1 MASGLICQEG
11 SCPLEAGGA
20 IRVPASPRHPAS
32 AGRGS
37 GLRDGEA
44 LSAQRPEQI
53 ALLIDFSTGAELLD
67 FDLSLAGKQAHLKI
81 MPHRNTARSAVQG
94 QSPRTG
100 RPSLP
105 WGEHSGSPAPTSSL
119 LTSSEVLGLQVD
131 QVRVSVHPRH
141 SPGKEWQRL
150 ALETKPPSP
159 SSRACLLPEPLGAL
173 WPPGSEAQRARPSPR
188 AQLLL
193 GRRRS
198 PHLCLAGHSSVYSG
212 LEKTCASVSVHVC
225 MHVRV
230 HTCVSDRNDLRRQE
244 RPGNITLVSGL
255 P

>member
-1 MASGLICQEG
+1 MA
-11 SCPLEAGGA
+11 
-20 IRVPASPRHPAS
+20 
-32 AGRGS
+32 
-37 GLRDGEA
+37 
-44 LSAQRPEQI
+44 
-53 ALLIDFSTGAELLD
+53 
-67 FDLSLAGKQAHLKI
+67 
-81 MPHRNTARSAVQG
+81 
-94 QSPRTG
+94 
-100 RPSLP
+100 
-105 WGEHSGSPAPTSSL
+105 APTSDYLVHIAEPTSVFFLTMGHFLATYLNSWKELTLSVGNSL
-119 LTSSEVLGLQVD
+119 YVMFVQVD

-141 SPGKEWQRL
+141 SPGKERQRL